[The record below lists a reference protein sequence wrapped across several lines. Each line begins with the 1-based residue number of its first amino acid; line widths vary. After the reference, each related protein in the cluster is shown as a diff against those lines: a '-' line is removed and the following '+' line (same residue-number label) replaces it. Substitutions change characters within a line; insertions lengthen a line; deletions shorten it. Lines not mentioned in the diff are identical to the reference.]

1 VNFPGFFRAAGIIA
15 LVTAASAQTSIIDDV
30 RTAIRNQDLAG
41 AERLARASLAG
52 GRAPAPALEALSW
65 IARGALAT
73 GQLQTADR
81 VALDTEAHV
90 ESVLKTRPLDADSH
104 LPLALGAALE
114 VQAQVLTAQGNRGD
128 AVYLLT
134 RALERYGATSVQAR
148 LQKNLHLLSLVG
160 KRAIPLD
167 TGEFLDA
174 SRAPQALS
182 GRPHLLFFW
191 AHWCS
196 DCKAQGAIIKEL
208 VAEFAADGL
217 ALVAPTQRYGYVG
230 ARDVSPR
237 EERRHIATTRREFY
251 DFLADVSVPM
261 SADNFKNYGVSST
274 PTLVLV
280 DRAGIVRLYNPGT
293 MQTPALRAALQAL
306 VAGS

>member
-65 IARGALAT
+65 VARGALAA

-90 ESVLKTRPLDADSH
+90 ESVLKTRPLDADPH
-104 LPLALGAALE
+104 LPIALGAALE

-148 LQKNLHLLSLVG
+148 LQKNVHLLSLVG

-167 TGEFLDA
+167 TGELLDA
-174 SRAPQALS
+174 RRAPQALT

-196 DCKAQGAIIKEL
+196 DCKAQGALLTDL

-217 ALVAPTQRYGYVG
+217 TLVAPTQRYGYVG
-230 ARDVSPR
+230 ARDVSPGD
-237 EERRHIATTRREFY
+237 ERRHIATTRREFY
-251 DFLADVSVPM
+251 EFLADVPVPL
-261 SADNFKNYGVSST
+261 SAENFKNYGVSST